1 MSELNSLINL
11 HETNER
17 LMEIDELK
25 GGLPSLLTDQKS
37 KLQTISTAQKEN
49 QKKIDDLSKE
59 SSSNQNLVTDNSSKL
74 DQHQDQLFKVT
85 NNKEYDALLLETDH
99 LKNAIV
105 DLNQNLADV
114 KKQKK
119 ELETLVDTNNELI
132 ENLSISIKKNSDEL
146 DVQMA
151 ETGKEEQLL
160 IKNKKKQQK
169 QIQENYL
176 SHYNKLY
183 EKYGKGMGNTVRGS
197 CSHCYTHLPPQ
208 TLQETEYDKKLI
220 TCPSCDVFLYY
231 KNEEDN

>member
-17 LMEIDELK
+17 LIEINELK
-25 GGLPSLLTDQKS
+25 GDLPGLLADQKLQ
-37 KLQTISTAQKEN
+37 LQTISTKQKETN
-49 QKKIDDLSKE
+49 KSIKELSKE
-59 SSSNQNLVTDNSSKL
+59 FSSNQNLVSDNSTKL
-74 DQHQDQLFKVT
+74 EQHQAQLFKVT

-99 LKNAIV
+99 LKNNIV
-105 DLNQNLADV
+105 DLNVNLADIT
-114 KKQKK
+114 KQKE
-119 ELETLVDTNNELI
+119 ELETLVITDKELI
-132 ENLSISIKKNSDEL
+132 ENLSISIKNNSDEL

-151 ETGKEEQLL
+151 ETGKEENLL
-160 IKNKKKQQK
+160 FKNKKKQQK

-183 EKYGKGMGNTVRGS
+183 EKYGQGMGNTVRGS